1 MELIYREESYR
12 IMGACFE
19 VYRTMGCGFL
29 EAVYQECLEIEL
41 AERGVTFTSQAQLP
55 VMYKGR
61 TLKQFYKADL
71 VCYDKIVLEVKAVSQ
86 LVDEHR
92 AQMLNYVRSTG
103 LALGILLNF
112 CSRRELEYERIALTR
127 AFS

>member
-1 MELIYREESYR
+1 
-12 IMGACFE
+12 MGACFE

-41 AERGVTFTSQAQLP
+41 AERGIPFTPQVQLP

-92 AQMLNYVRSTG
+92 AQMLNYLRATG
-103 LALGILLNF
+103 LGLGILLNF
-112 CSRRELEYERIALTR
+112 CSRREIEYERIALTR
-127 AFS
+127 SFS

>member
-1 MELIYREESYR
+1 MDLIYRKESYK

-19 VYRTMGCGFL
+19 VYRTMRCGFL

-41 AERGVTFTSQAQLP
+41 AERRIPFGSQAQLP
-55 VMYKGR
+55 IMYKGR

-86 LVDEHR
+86 LVGEHR
-92 AQMLNYVRSTG
+92 TQMLDYLRATG
-103 LALGILLNF
+103 LGLGILLNF
-112 CSRRELEYERIALTR
+112 CARRELEYERIASTR
-127 AFS
+127 ALS